1 MKISGYEIISC
12 PYCSQLYRN
21 QIIASYNTFDSSYF
35 SDGYLEGPFI
45 PNMPSIIKC
54 VDKNCGKFFNIQETK
69 IMAKVDYQKYVTSEW
84 KHAFYLAGYKIGIK
98 ELEEALAIGFCKDE
112 QDEINVRIRLL
123 RRYNDFFRQDKN
135 YKFPSEKKEAFLRNI
150 DRLIE
155 LHENESTTGAKLFL
169 AELYREKSDLD
180 LCMEI
185 LNGITNEN
193 EDEKTIKEKIYSQAK
208 IKDDKVFNVKVIVIK
223 KEFRCNNCG
232 DSFILF
238 DLSKMNNSL
247 NYKYYR
253 CRIENRV
260 FNAASK
266 ENNPGSYYRLTRLQK
281 LFRIKKPYQDTIPRK
296 NIVCPTCNGTDLEIF
311 NPENQNC
318 IKCGHGNYDV
328 VKWFN

>member
-1 MKISGYEIISC
+1 MKISGYEIVSC
-12 PYCSQLYRN
+12 PFCSQLYRN
-21 QIIASYNTFDSSYF
+21 QIILSFNTFDSSYF
-35 SDGYLEGPFI
+35 SDGHIEGPYI

-54 VDKNCGKFFNIQETK
+54 VNKNCGKFFNIKEAK
-69 IMAKVDYQKYVTSEW
+69 IMAKVDDHKYVSSEW
-84 KHAFYLAGYKIGIK
+84 ESAYYLEEYKIGTN
-98 ELEEALAIGFCKDE
+98 ELEEALAIGFCKDD
-112 QDEINVRIRLL
+112 QQEIAVRILLL
-123 RRYNDFFRQDKN
+123 RRYNDFFRKDKN
-135 YKFPSEKKEAFLRNI
+135 YKFSSEEKEAFIRNL

-155 LHENESTTGAKLFL
+155 LHENESTTGTKLFL
-169 AELYREKSDLD
+169 AELYREKNDFD
-180 LCMEI
+180 LCIEI

-208 IKDDKVFNVKVIVIK
+208 IKDAKVFNVKVIAIK
-223 KEFRCNNCG
+223 KEFKCNNCG

-247 NYKYYR
+247 DYKHYR

-281 LFRIKKPYQDTIPRK
+281 LFRIKKPYQDTIPKK

-318 IKCGHGNYDV
+318 IKCRKGNYNV
-328 VKWFN
+328 EKWFN